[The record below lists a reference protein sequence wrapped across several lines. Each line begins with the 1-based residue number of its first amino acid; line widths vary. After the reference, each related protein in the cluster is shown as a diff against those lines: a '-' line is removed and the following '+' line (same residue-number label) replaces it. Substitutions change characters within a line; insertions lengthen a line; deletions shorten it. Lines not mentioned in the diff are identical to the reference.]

1 MPFGALQPSVGIR
14 DWLLGEGARMPNAE
28 EMLTGLAERLIAVG
42 VPVDRASTAIDT
54 LHSEYAGVG
63 RIWTRDGGTT
73 VRLFPHGARSTDAYL
88 NSPFHT
94 VHATG
99 DWLILDLSKTPDDAT
114 RSFRT

>member
-28 EMLTGLAERLIAVG
+28 EMLAGLAERLIAIG

-63 RIWTRDGGTT
+63 RIWLGRDGLLELIEALGFVQVDSIST
-73 VRLFPHGARSTDAYL
+73 VAR
-88 NSPFHT
+88 T
-94 VHATG
+94 VPWGRPT
-99 DWLILDLSKTPDDAT
+99 
-114 RSFRT
+114 